1 MSLNLKLGRD
11 IISFM
16 HTYEFMFILRPEVE
30 VTEKKAKDMAEKLL
44 AKVGGKLTSVTV
56 WGKKVLAYPI
66 SKATE
71 GTYVL
76 AIAEGSIKS
85 GDLEKEIRMD
95 SEILRFMLIAK

>member
-11 IISFM
+11 IISPM
-16 HTYEFMFILRPEVE
+16 RTYELMLIIRPDVE
-30 VTEKKAKDMAEKLL
+30 VTEKKAKDTVEKLL
-44 AKVGGKLTSVTV
+44 AKVGGKLTSVNV
-56 WGKKVLAYPI
+56 WGKKTLAYPI

-76 AIAEGSIKS
+76 ATAAGSIKS
-85 GDLEKEIRMD
+85 GDLEKEIRMG

>member
-1 MSLNLKLGRD
+1 
-11 IISFM
+11 M

-44 AKVGGKLTSVTV
+44 AKVGGKLTSVNV
-56 WGKKVLAYPI
+56 WGKKALAYPI
-66 SKATE
+66 AKIIE

-76 AIAEGSIKS
+76 AIVSGSIKS

-95 SEILRFMLIAK
+95 SQILRFMLIAK

>member
-1 MSLNLKLGRD
+1 MR
-11 IISFM
+11 
-16 HTYEFMFILRPEVE
+16 TYEFMFIVRPEVE

-44 AKVGGKLTSVTV
+44 AKVGGTLTSVTV

-66 SKATE
+66 NKATE

-76 AIAEGSIKS
+76 AIVAGSIKS